1 MTRARLTY
9 EQRKELE
16 DALKNGASNQEIFE
30 RFGMDSYQLYKEKQL
45 GGWSKVNPVYSAD
58 KAQQSLM

>member
-16 DALKNGASNQEIFE
+16 DALKRGESNQEIFE
-30 RFGMDSYQLYKEKQL
+30 RFGMDTYQLYKEKQL
-45 GGWSKVNPVYSAD
+45 GGWSRENQVYSAD
-58 KAQQSLM
+58 KAQKSLR

>member
-16 DALKNGASNQEIFE
+16 DALKSGASNQEIFE
-30 RFGMDSYQLYKEKQL
+30 KFGMDTYQLYKEKQL
-45 GGWSKVNPVYSAD
+45 GGWSRKNPVYSAD
-58 KAQQSLM
+58 KAQKSLK